1 MLRWRAATREIAE
14 PRRLVG
20 INSSAALRAFFVPGE
35 CAELSARER
44 PCLSAGVWRGGTQ
57 SSICVCVGCGCVAA
71 FPVPA
76 RRRAQCCAWAL
87 LGGCIVVE
95 SGWGGAFFLAAARF
109 VRVFARSSCTELIRT
124 GEPRRTFSRWTEIIS
139 VRRAPA
145 RAPMPSHTT
154 QPYMQ
159 RASSVRRERPRAIK
173 HTNCSL
179 ETTPQQRHDPQIAFY
194 TLNFGARC
202 ANVKRY
208 ELWRY
213 EILHE

>member
-95 SGWGGAFFLAAARF
+95 SGGGVRSFLQ
-109 VRVFARSSCTELIRT
+109 
-124 GEPRRTFSRWTEIIS
+124 
-139 VRRAPA
+139 RRALYVSSRGRRVQNSSAQESRGGLSFDTYLGPPRPHPRAHAVSHRPTLHAASEQRTA
-145 RAPMPSHTT
+145 RATESNQTHKLLVGNDASTT
-154 QPYMQ
+154 
-159 RASSVRRERPRAIK
+159 S
-173 HTNCSL
+173 
-179 ETTPQQRHDPQIAFY
+179 
-194 TLNFGARC
+194 
-202 ANVKRY
+202 
-208 ELWRY
+208 
-213 EILHE
+213 